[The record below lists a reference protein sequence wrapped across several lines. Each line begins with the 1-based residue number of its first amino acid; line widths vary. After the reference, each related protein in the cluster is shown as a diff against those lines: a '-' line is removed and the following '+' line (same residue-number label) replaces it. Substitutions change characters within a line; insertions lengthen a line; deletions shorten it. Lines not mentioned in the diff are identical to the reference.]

1 MVHVSAMGTTKVED
15 LRNRGVD
22 EVAERVQVLRDT
34 TGRKIKKKDPVT
46 SKNYSVQGV
55 WNPTVVTSSV
65 KVTL

>member
-1 MVHVSAMGTTKVED
+1 MGTTKVED
-15 LRNRGVD
+15 LRNRGVE

-46 SKNYSVQGV
+46 SKHYSVQGV